1 MRPPCSGPGFA
12 GARSPNATAR
22 TVLLA
27 LLLLYAASA
36 AGNGAVKYRVQITAP
51 SDLTSLLESNLDIVR
66 WSTREEVSED
76 ELRQL
81 FKTAPRQ
88 VRDLLATEG
97 YFSPTVESAL
107 DTGQETWVVRL
118 TVWPGE
124 PTRVVGM
131 NVQVMGEIDADPA
144 RQQRRE
150 QAREA
155 FGIQDA
161 SVFRQADWES
171 AKQRALH
178 SLHRKRYAA
187 ARIVESRA
195 DIDPQAH
202 TARLSVQIDS
212 GPPFTFGSVRVTGL
226 DRYPQRIVTNLNP
239 IRPGSPYDEEELLK
253 YQRRLQAS
261 GYFASVVVAAE
272 SDPAR
277 ADGTPIRVNVVEG
290 AARKLEL
297 GVGFST
303 DRGLRG
309 QAQYT
314 DKNTLDRALRFSGS
328 VKLDR
333 LSQEAVAGLSLPRN
347 AQGHV
352 YGLEGKYNFQD
363 IQGEQRTDW
372 SITGA
377 RTFTIEERE
386 SQQSLQFLTESRT
399 LADGTKDDRKA
410 LYAAQTWR
418 WNNLDDL
425 LVPRR
430 GYFLSVQV
438 GGAAEALL
446 SDRSFGRLYGKGTY
460 LLPVRD
466 FGTLVLRA
474 EAGAVLA
481 QTRENIPS
489 AYLFRTGGDTTVRGY
504 AFESLGVAEGDA
516 IVGGRYLGV
525 GSVEYI
531 QWIKPQW
538 GAAVFVDAGNAV
550 DEIEDFRAALG
561 YGVGARWSSPI
572 GSLNLDLAYG
582 EEVNE
587 WRVHF
592 SVGIVLR

>member
-1 MRPPCSGPGFA
+1 
-12 GARSPNATAR
+12 
-22 TVLLA
+22 VLLA
-27 LLLLYAASA
+27 LLLLHAACVLA
-36 AGNGAVKYRVQITAP
+36 VDAVKFRVQITAP
-51 SDLTSLLESNLDIVR
+51 SDLTGLLESNLDIVR
-66 WSTREEVSED
+66 WSTREEVSQD

-81 FKTAPRQ
+81 FRTAPRQ

-97 YFSPTVESAL
+97 YFSPSVESAL
-107 DTGQETWVVRL
+107 DTGQEIWVARL

-124 PTRVVGM
+124 PTRVASVE
-131 NVQVMGEIDADPA
+131 VRVTGEIEIDLA
-144 RQQRRE
+144 RERRRQ

-171 AKQRALH
+171 AKQRAVD
-178 SLHRKRYAA
+178 SVHRKRYAA
-187 ARIVESRA
+187 ARIVDSRA
-195 DIDPQAH
+195 DIDPQAR
-202 TARLSVQIDS
+202 TAKLSVQIDS
-212 GPPFTFGSVRVTGL
+212 GPPFTFGTVSVTGL

-261 GYFASVVVAAE
+261 GYFASVVVAAQ

-277 ADGTPIRVNVVEG
+277 ADATPIRVNVVEG

-314 DKNTLDRALRFSGS
+314 DKNTLDRALRFTGS

-333 LSQEAVAGLSLPRN
+333 LSQEAVAGLSLPRD

-352 YGLEGKYNFQD
+352 YGVEGKYNFQD

-372 SITGA
+372 SLTGA

-386 SQQSLQFLTESRT
+386 SQQSLQFLTESR
-399 LADGTKDDRKA
+399 AISDGDKDNRKA
-410 LYAAQTWR
+410 LFAAQTWR

-425 LVPRR
+425 LAPRR
-430 GYFLSVQV
+430 GTFLSLQV

-446 SDRSFGRLYGKGTY
+446 SDRTFGRLYGKGTY
-460 LLPVRD
+460 LLPMRD

-481 QTRENIPS
+481 ETRDNIPS

-504 AFESLGVAEGDA
+504 AFESLGVAEANA

-525 GSVEYI
+525 ASVEYI

-561 YGVGARWSSPI
+561 YGVGVRWSSPI

-582 EEVNE
+582 DEVDE

-592 SVGIVLR
+592 SAGIVLR

>member
-1 MRPPCSGPGFA
+1 VRPPCSGPGFA

-460 LLPVRD
+460 LLPVHD

-516 IVGGRYLGV
+516 IVGGRYLGL

-561 YGVGARWSSPI
+561 YGIGARWSSPI

>member
-1 MRPPCSGPGFA
+1 VRPPCSGPGFA
-12 GARSPNATAR
+12 GARSPNAIAC

-36 AGNGAVKYRVQITAP
+36 AGNAAVKYRVQITAP

-466 FGTLVLRA
+466 FATLVLRA

-561 YGVGARWSSPI
+561 YGIGARWSSPI

>member
-1 MRPPCSGPGFA
+1 
-12 GARSPNATAR
+12 
-22 TVLLA
+22 VLLA
-27 LLLLYAASA
+27 LLLLHAACVLA
-36 AGNGAVKYRVQITAP
+36 VDAVKFRVQITAP
-51 SDLTSLLESNLDIVR
+51 SDLTGLLESNLDIVR
-66 WSTREEVSED
+66 WSTREEVSQD

-81 FKTAPRQ
+81 FRTAPRQ

-97 YFSPTVESAL
+97 YFSPSVESAL
-107 DTGQETWVVRL
+107 DTGQEIWVARL

-124 PTRVVGM
+124 PTRVASVE
-131 NVQVMGEIDADPA
+131 VRVTGEIEIDLA
-144 RQQRRE
+144 RERRRQ

-171 AKQRALH
+171 AKQRAVD
-178 SLHRKRYAA
+178 SVHRKRYAA
-187 ARIVESRA
+187 ARIVDSRA
-195 DIDPQAH
+195 DIDPQAR
-202 TARLSVQIDS
+202 TAKLSVQIDS
-212 GPPFTFGSVRVTGL
+212 GPPFTYGTVSVTGL

-261 GYFASVVVAAE
+261 GYFASVVVAAQ

-277 ADGTPIRVNVVEG
+277 ADATPIRVNVVEG

-309 QAQYT
+309 QARYT
-314 DKNTLDRALRFSGS
+314 DKNTLDRALRFTGS

-333 LSQEAVAGLSLPRN
+333 LSQEAVAGLSLPRD

-352 YGLEGKYNFQD
+352 YGVEGKYNFQD

-372 SITGA
+372 SLTGA

-386 SQQSLQFLTESRT
+386 SQQSLQFLTESR
-399 LADGTKDDRKA
+399 AISDGDKDNRKA
-410 LYAAQTWR
+410 LFAAQTWR

-425 LVPRR
+425 LAPRR
-430 GYFLSVQV
+430 GTFLSLQV

-446 SDRSFGRLYGKGTY
+446 SDRTFGRLYGKGTY
-460 LLPVRD
+460 LLPMRD

-481 QTRENIPS
+481 ETRDNIPS

-504 AFESLGVAEGDA
+504 AFESLGVAEANA

-525 GSVEYI
+525 ASVEYI

-561 YGVGARWSSPI
+561 YGVGVRWSSPI

-582 EEVNE
+582 DEVDE

-592 SVGIVLR
+592 SAGIVLR

>member
-1 MRPPCSGPGFA
+1 
-12 GARSPNATAR
+12 
-22 TVLLA
+22 
-27 LLLLYAASA
+27 
-36 AGNGAVKYRVQITAP
+36 
-51 SDLTSLLESNLDIVR
+51 
-66 WSTREEVSED
+66 
-76 ELRQL
+76 
-81 FKTAPRQ
+81 
-88 VRDLLATEG
+88 
-97 YFSPTVESAL
+97 
-107 DTGQETWVVRL
+107 
-118 TVWPGE
+118 
-124 PTRVVGM
+124 M

-572 GSLNLDLAYG
+572 GSLNLDVAYG

>member
-1 MRPPCSGPGFA
+1 VRPPCSGPGFA
-12 GARSPNATAR
+12 GARSPNAIAR

-107 DTGQETWVVRL
+107 DTGQETRVVRL

-124 PTRVVGM
+124 PTRVVSV
-131 NVQVMGEIDADPA
+131 NLQVTGAVEIDLARER
-144 RQQRRE
+144 RQQ

-171 AKQRALH
+171 AKQRAVH

-187 ARIVESRA
+187 ARIVDSRA

-212 GPPFTFGSVRVTGL
+212 GPPFTFGTVRVTGL

-277 ADGTPIRVNVVEG
+277 ADGTPIRVNVVDG

-352 YGLEGKYNFQD
+352 YGAEGKYNFQD

-430 GYFLSVQV
+430 GHFLSVQV

-466 FGTLVLRA
+466 FGTLVLRG

-561 YGVGARWSSPI
+561 YGIGARWSSPI